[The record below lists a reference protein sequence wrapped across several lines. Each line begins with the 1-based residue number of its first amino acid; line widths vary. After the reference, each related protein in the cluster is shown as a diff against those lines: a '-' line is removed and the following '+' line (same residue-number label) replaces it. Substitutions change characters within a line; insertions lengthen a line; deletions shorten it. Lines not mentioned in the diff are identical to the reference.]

1 MFWRKKEVDKKVEET
16 VGETE
21 AQKRK
26 RRSSPRDTSDRIAGS
41 VLWQYMKD
49 KHGLTGEQVADLR
62 QATWDGVVGGKPVTV
77 VRIFDPAAATK
88 QGVNVEEYHN
98 LDNHPEL
105 ILYEGYYYT
114 SRGQAPDI
122 HIEKK
127 KEWVR
132 V

>member
-1 MFWRKKEVDKKVEET
+1 MFWRKKGEEKKGEGTVE
-16 VGETE
+16 ETE

-26 RRSSPRDTSDRIAGS
+26 RRSSPRNASDRMAGI
-41 VLWQYMKD
+41 LWNYMQD
-49 KHGLTGEQVADLR
+49 KHGLTGEQLTDLR

-88 QGVNVEEYHN
+88 QGINVEEYPN

-127 KEWVR
+127 REWVR
-132 V
+132 G

>member
-26 RRSSPRDTSDRIAGS
+26 RRSSPRDTSDRITGPP
-41 VLWQYMKD
+41 WNYMRD
-49 KHGLTGEQVADLR
+49 KHGLTGEQLMYLR

-88 QGVNVEEYHN
+88 QGVNVEDYHN

-132 V
+132 G

>member
-1 MFWRKKEVDKKVEET
+1 MFWRKKEVEKKVEET

-26 RRSSPRDTSDRIAGS
+26 RRSSPKDASDRMAGIP
-41 VLWQYMKD
+41 WQYMKD
-49 KHGLTGEQVADLR
+49 KHGLTGEQLADLR

-88 QGVNVEEYHN
+88 QGVNVEDYHN

-114 SRGQAPDI
+114 SRGQSPDI

-127 KEWVR
+127 NEWVR
-132 V
+132 G